1 MFCRCRFLF
10 VYYVNTLIF
19 SKKVMVLIYC
29 EIIMLIYSDIPLY
42 NWSHLPSDKFR
53 KTRSNQF

>member
-1 MFCRCRFLF
+1 
-10 VYYVNTLIF
+10 
-19 SKKVMVLIYC
+19 MVLIYC
-29 EIIMLIYSDIPLY
+29 EIIMLIYSDVLLY